1 MIFFNPFSSF
11 FLTKN
16 GDPRSRRLTRWRSVW
31 EAAVRHM
38 QLNQPPQATLK
49 SQLFWISYYAIFLG
63 FFRICSWIF
72 LSQKSLLLHATQAN
86 PPKSQM
92 SGLKAYKAAGQLMHW
107 LVQWSWRNTAPEVNF
122 EVIYL
127 IFYLKMRTSPPN
139 QASLKSQRS
148 GELHLALTTSAD
160 CCPVSTKLS
169 P

>member
-1 MIFFNPFSSF
+1 METQG
-11 FLTKN
+11 LA
-16 GDPRSRRLTRWRSVW
+16 VW
-31 EAAVRHM
+31 HADALSERPLSATC
-38 QLNQPPQATLK
+38 NSTNPPQATLK

-107 LVQWSWRNTAPEVNF
+107 LVQWSRRNTAPEVNF